1 MHRQRTLQFAM
12 ERVRDVTAPKTWTC
26 FEQHVLHGR
35 SGAEVG
41 AEVGLPANSVYV
53 NAARVLERIREQCAS
68 YREDLGDD

>member
-1 MHRQRTLQFAM
+1 MI
-12 ERVRDVTAPKTWTC
+12 APSRLLRAGLA
-26 FEQHVLHGR
+26 VILLVG

-53 NAARVLERIREQCAS
+53 NAARVLERIREQCAA